1 MKNVLTKGVFFVLL
15 FSMISFASYA
25 DDAQKNAD
33 QGTMTEKAK
42 AKIDS
47 SHPVKVMKNEPN
59 KLNNKAIEV
68 EAKAKEKMKKDDS
81 EPGALD
87 KAKAKYN
94 SSKETAKSKVAD
106 VKAKAKEMTQPKP
119 SEKKEPSMKEKA
131 QAKIDAEKASLKQ
144 EKTSI
149 EDKAKEKEKALKNK
163 WTK

>member
-1 MKNVLTKGVFFVLL
+1 MKNVLVKGL
-15 FSMISFASYA
+15 FSVFLFSSLFSLSYA
-25 DDAQKNAD
+25 DESQQNSSE
-33 QGTMTEKAK
+33 GTMTEKAK

-47 SHPVKVMKNEPN
+47 SHPVKVMKKESN
-59 KLNNKAIEV
+59 KLNNKANEIE
-68 EAKAKEKMKKDDS
+68 ANAKEKMKKDDS
-81 EPGALD
+81 EPGAVD

-94 SSKETAKSKVAD
+94 STKDTAKSKVAD

-131 QAKIDAEKASLKQ
+131 QAKMNAEKASLKQ

-149 EDKAKEKEKALKNK
+149 EEKAKEKEKALKNK